1 MKKDQKRFLYGF
13 EGLIDRL
20 SIHLLKEIKIPE
32 IKEKI
37 IKEKFDIIYDLN
49 LDIQAKNIKLTGELI
64 HLIIIL
70 AEVNCSI
77 WQNES
82 DARRGREQDLKLLKL
97 THGLNGIRMKIS
109 NKILELIGEKNI
121 DKKVDCIASDWKE
134 WDYQL
139 IKKEN

>member
-37 IKEKFDIIYDLN
+37 IKEKFDIIHDLN